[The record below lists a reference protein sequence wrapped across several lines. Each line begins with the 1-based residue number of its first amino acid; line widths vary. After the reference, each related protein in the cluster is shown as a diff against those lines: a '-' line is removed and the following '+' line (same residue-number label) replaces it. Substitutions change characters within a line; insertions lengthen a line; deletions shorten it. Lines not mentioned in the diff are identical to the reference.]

1 MGRGKGLRSGS
12 AIGRLLKVD
21 RVLPGESREEYDEG
35 LAQIL
40 KELAIGD
47 QGVDAYLVELVY
59 DALWWLKRNS
69 ELKAA
74 LVADEMVE
82 RLADALGEMHEDPDY
97 FGTEIFDVANKA
109 QLNAYLLTAGLSL
122 TSLRNSALVSLFDEL
137 RKIDEQSEVM
147 QRNLTKLQ
155 SNLDQWLARAPRLRL
170 LKLEIEQRERNL
182 VALEGKRS

>member
-12 AIGRLLKVD
+12 AIGCLLKVD

-47 QGVDAYLVELVY
+47 QGVDGYLVELVY

-69 ELKAA
+69 EVKAA

-97 FGTEIFDVANKA
+97 FGTEIFDEANKA
-109 QLNAYLLTAGLSL
+109 QLDAFLLTAGLSL
-122 TSLRNSALVSLFDEL
+122 TSLRNSALVSLFDQL

-155 SNLDQWLARAPRLRL
+155 GNLEQWLARAPRLRL

-182 VALEGKRS
+182 LALEGKRS

>member
-1 MGRGKGLRSGS
+1 MRRSKGLRSGS

-97 FGTEIFDVANKA
+97 FGTEIFDEANKA
-109 QLNAYLLTAGLSL
+109 QLDAYLLTAGLSL

-137 RKIDEQSEVM
+137 QKIDEQSEVM

-155 SNLDQWLARAPRLRL
+155 GNLEQWLARAPRLRL
-170 LKLEIEQRERNL
+170 LKLEIEHRERNL
-182 VALEGKRS
+182 LALEGKRS

>member
-12 AIGRLLKVD
+12 AIGRLLRVD

-35 LAQIL
+35 LALIL

-59 DALWWLKRNS
+59 DALWWLKRS
-69 ELKAA
+69 REAKAA
-74 LVADEMVE
+74 LVADEMVDHLYE
-82 RLADALGEMHEDPDY
+82 ALENRGEDPD
-97 FGTEIFDVANKA
+97 FFTAEIFEAKHEKELA
-109 QLNAYLLTAGLSL
+109 AYLAAAGVTL
-122 TSLRNSALVSLFDEL
+122 TSLRNLALFSLAGEL

-155 SNLDQWLARAPRLRL
+155 GNLEQWLARAPRLRL
-170 LKLEIEQRERNL
+170 LKFEIEQRERNL
-182 VALEGKRS
+182 LALEGKRG